1 MRSVRFAV
9 VPFAS
14 FHRFFSLTRRLAFHL
29 FVGTLLLLCAATSA
43 LSQSDRGTIA
53 GTVLDSS
60 GGAVQGATVTATNAN
75 TGAIYKTTSTDTGAY
90 RIPDM
95 QVGVYNVSVSATGF
109 KTSDQKGVVVQIN
122 STASLEVTLQ
132 PGDVKETLTVVA
144 DTPTLQTETSDIGT
158 VVSDRQILELPL
170 AVNATGQSHLR
181 SPETFVFLTPG
192 TAGPGTADSS
202 NGIFQAKLAG
212 GQNFGNEVILDGAST
227 ARADSGSSFDQTAPS
242 VEALQE
248 FKVTTSTIPAEF
260 GRTTGG
266 VESFTTKSGTN
277 NFHGSLYDIFRNED
291 LNAKEWFQNLNNQP
305 KSIDKKNDYGG
316 SAGGPVW
323 IPKLYNGRNKTFF
336 FFSWEQYRQKQG
348 STNLSTVPTDHERQG
363 DFSAFLGPAL
373 VDPTTKQPITN
384 PCDNNNPVLQG
395 QIFDPSTTQTING
408 VQCRKPFAGNK
419 VPTISTVASNIL
431 AFIPEPTSSDKNQLT
446 NNFNFT
452 SVNPILDTT
461 WTVRVDQSF
470 SDRDKLF
477 FSFSKRDQESINGTP
492 DFPAPID
499 GGAFNHPF
507 ITDYY
512 RVGWDH
518 FLSPSLLNH
527 LNIGLNR
534 IYNNNIASSANG
546 TDWPAKLG
554 ISGAHGPIFPEIS
567 IAGGGLQSITGYGTA
582 QFDANYVNSLVLAD
596 SVSWTRGPHTLRFGI
611 DLRAYQYSVVD
622 RSHESPGLGFDF
634 AQTAVEPNLS
644 GGTTTGNAFASFLIG
659 AVQSWSLAVRSH
671 QPRFK
676 SHYVAGYVEDDFK
689 ARRNLMLNIGL
700 RYEVETPRSE
710 SSNQQSVISLTAPN
724 PGAVSSTGPL
734 PGALIFGGTG
744 NGRCNCSAAGAQT
757 YYKNFAPRLGFSYAP
772 DNLFGHLGRTV
783 LRGGYAIYYGPLDY
797 GDFAQSLTDGFTAS
811 PSKSAPF
818 APVIALDSGIPS
830 FPPPPNLDPAQDNT
844 GFGGGFGGPTYL
856 APSYGRPAMVQNW
869 SLEAERQL
877 APDLILS
884 IGYVGMHSTRL
895 RSNLAQIDNLNP
907 RFFFLG
913 NQLNLLVTDP
923 ASPVA
928 APYANFC
935 ADYGC
940 TPGSPL
946 SATVAQALRPFP
958 QYSNIDSDCCLENLG
973 QSTYEA
979 MLVKVERRFH
989 NGLNLL
995 ASYTFSKTLT
1005 DADSALPSFAQFSG
1019 GGLSQNSY
1027 NLNQEKSL
1035 SYQDI
1040 PHTLVISY
1048 IYELPVG
1055 KGKKFLNKG
1064 GIVDKVIGGW
1074 QVGGVQRYQSGQPL
1088 SFPCATGIPGY
1099 TSFLTGC
1106 IRFDRVAG
1114 QPLLSPTASSFDQAA
1129 ASNSTTNG
1137 CTETLNGT
1145 FIPTAGPA
1153 YFNCAALI
1161 DPNATNLVAQRGYAF
1176 GNFPRVTGEV
1186 RSQRYFNED
1195 FSIIKRWG
1203 ITESQNLILKGE
1215 LVNAFN
1221 RHVFGRPD
1229 TGPGDGTY
1237 GAVFGTVDGSRKV
1250 QLALRYQF

>member
-1 MRSVRFAV
+1 MRLVRFP
-9 VPFAS
+9 VPFG
-14 FHRFFSLTRRLAFHL
+14 FFARHSSLAKYLAALPYIGVAL
-29 FVGTLLLLCAATSA
+29 FVLAAATPGF
-43 LSQSDRGTIA
+43 SQSDRGTIA
-53 GTVLDSS
+53 GTVLDST
-60 GGAVQGATVTATNAN
+60 GAAVQGATVTATNAN

-95 QVGVYNVSVSATGF
+95 QVGVYNVSVSAVGF
-109 KTSDQKGVVVQIN
+109 KTSDQTGVVVQIN
-122 STASLEVTLQ
+122 TTASLDITLQ

-144 DTPTLQTETSDIGT
+144 DTPTLQTETSEIGT
-158 VVSDRQILELPL
+158 VVSDRQIMELPL

-192 TAGPGTADSS
+192 TVGPGTTDSGS
-202 NGIFQAKLAG
+202 GIFQAKLAG

-242 VEALQE
+242 VESLQE
-248 FKVTTSTIPAEF
+248 FKVTTSTIPSEF

-277 NFHGSLYDIFRNED
+277 HFHGSLYDIFRNED

-323 IPKLYNGRNKTFF
+323 IPKLYNGRDKTFF

-348 STNLSTVPTDHERQG
+348 STNLSTVPTDAERQG
-363 DFSAFLGPAL
+363 DFSAFLTNTQIG
-373 VDPTTKQPITN
+373 TN
-384 PCDNNNPVLQG
+384 PCDGTPIFVG
-395 QIFDPSTTQTING
+395 QIFNPATTQTVGG
-408 VQCRKPFAGNK
+408 VQCRTAFPANK
-419 VPTISTVASNIL
+419 ITTPLSAVAQNIMK
-431 AFIPEPTSSDKNQLT
+431 FIPEPNVTPSAANGNGLI

-461 WTVRVDQSF
+461 WTVRIDHSF
-470 SDRDKLF
+470 SEKDKLF

-492 DFPAPID
+492 NFPAPID

-507 ITDYY
+507 VTDYY

-518 FLSPSLLNH
+518 ILSATLLNH
-527 LNIGLNR
+527 LNVGLNR
-534 IYNNNIASSANG
+534 IYNNNLASSANG

-554 ISGAHGPIFPEIS
+554 ISGANGPIFPEINFT
-567 IAGGGLQSITGYGTA
+567 AGGLQSITGYGTA
-582 QFDANYVNSLVLAD
+582 QDDANYVNSLVLAD
-596 SVSWTRGPHTLRFGI
+596 SVSLTRGRHTLRMGV
-611 DLRAYQYSVVD
+611 DLRAYQYSIVD
-622 RSHESPGLGFDF
+622 QSHQSPGLGFDF
-634 AQTAVEPNLS
+634 AQTAVEQTLS
-644 GGTTTGNAFASFLIG
+644 GGTTTGNPYASFVLG

-676 SHYVAGYVEDDFK
+676 SHYAAGYVEDDFK
-689 ARRNLMLNIGL
+689 ARRNLMLNLGL
-700 RYEVETPRSE
+700 RYEAETPRSE

-724 PGAVSSTGPL
+724 PGAIGPSGPL

-744 NGRCNCSAAGAQT
+744 PGRCNCSAAGAQT
-757 YYKNFAPRLGFSYAP
+757 YYKDFAPRFGFSYAP
-772 DNLFGHLGRTV
+772 DNLFGHFGKTV

-797 GDFAQSLTDGFTAS
+797 GDFGQSLTDGFTAS

-818 APVIALDSGIPS
+818 AAVIGLDSGIPG
-830 FPPPPNLDPAQDNT
+830 FQPPPNLNPAQDNT
-844 GFGGGFGGPTYL
+844 GFADGFGGPTYV
-856 APSYGRPAMVQNW
+856 APSYGRAAMVQNW

-884 IGYVGMHSTRL
+884 VGYVGMHATRL
-895 RSNLAQIDNLNP
+895 RSNLAQLDDLNP
-907 RFFFLG
+907 KFFSLG
-913 NQLNLLVTDP
+913 NQLNLIVTDP
-923 ASPVA
+923 TSPVA
-928 APYANFC
+928 APYTNFC
-935 ADYGC
+935 SDYGC
-940 TPGSPL
+940 APGTPL

-958 QYSNIDSDCCLENLG
+958 QFTNIDSDCCLENLG

-1005 DADSALPSFAQFSG
+1005 DADSALPAFAQFSG
-1019 GGLSQNSY
+1019 GGFAQNPY
-1027 NLNQEKSL
+1027 NLKGEKSL

-1040 PHTLVISY
+1040 PHTLVVSY

-1064 GIVDKVIGGW
+1064 GIVDKALGGW
-1074 QVGGVQRYQSGQPL
+1074 QIGGVQRYQSGQPL
-1088 SFPCATGIPGY
+1088 SFSCATGIPGFS
-1099 TSFLTGC
+1099 SFFSGC
-1106 IRFDRVAG
+1106 IRFDRVPG
-1114 QPLLSPTASSFDQAA
+1114 QPLLSPNAGSFNQAA
-1129 ASNSTTNG
+1129 ASNSNNSG
-1137 CTETLNGT
+1137 CTEAANGT
-1145 FIPTAGPA
+1145 FTATGPT
-1153 YFNCAALI
+1153 YFNCAAFI
-1161 DPNATNLVAQRGYAF
+1161 DPNASGLVTQRGYAL
-1176 GNFPRVTGEV
+1176 GDMPRVTGEV
-1186 RSQRYFNED
+1186 RSQKYFNED
-1195 FSIIKRWG
+1195 FSIIKHWG
-1203 ITESQNLILKGE
+1203 ITEGQQLTLKGE

-1221 RHVFGRPD
+1221 RHVFSRPD
-1229 TGPGDGTY
+1229 TGPGDGTF

-1250 QLALRYQF
+1250 QLQLRYQF